1 MRSLHL
7 AQVARRRRA
16 ARHELYY
23 RVQNGRDGTPE
34 LVIMRVLHDA
44 MEPAR
49 RVKAALRDDLRRS

>member
-16 ARHELYY
+16 ARHQLYY

-34 LVIMRVLHDA
+34 LVIMRMLHDA
-44 MEPAR
+44 MEPVR
-49 RVKAALRDDLRRS
+49 RVKAALQSDFKRS